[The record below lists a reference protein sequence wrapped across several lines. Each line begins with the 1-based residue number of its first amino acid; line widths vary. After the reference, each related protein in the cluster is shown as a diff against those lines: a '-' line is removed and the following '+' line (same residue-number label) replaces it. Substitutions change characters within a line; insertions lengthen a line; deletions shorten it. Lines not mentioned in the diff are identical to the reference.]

1 MSKINLRDKLGT
13 NSVPEQAAADRQSP
27 EPDDLP
33 ERSIEELVR
42 KETRLWPEQLTELA
56 QLRRRLNAERN
67 AREKSLEPAQ
77 RSASVTDQA
86 LTRAAITLLLENAD
100 AISGWTEQDV
110 LESLRKAT
118 KRRAAPKR

>member
-27 EPDDLP
+27 ETDDLP

-67 AREKSLEPAQ
+67 TREKSLEPAQ
-77 RSASVTDQA
+77 RSASVTNQA
-86 LTRAAITLLLENAD
+86 LTRAAVALLLENAD

-118 KRRAAPKR
+118 KRRATPKR